1 MSSTA
6 SSVPLRTGLSIAGL
20 IVVLDQASKM
30 VALDRLF
37 ETGNVVQVTSFL
49 NLVAVWNR
57 GVSFGM
63 FASEAEIMPWILAG
77 MALAVS
83 LVLAIWLARSETKA
97 LMYGLGLIIGG
108 AVGNVVDRV
117 RFGAVIDFVDAHIAG
132 YHWPAFNLAD
142 SAITIGVILL
152 LLDGFVGNRSEP
164 D

>member
-1 MSSTA
+1 
-6 SSVPLRTGLSIAGL
+6 
-20 IVVLDQASKM
+20 
-30 VALDRLF
+30 
-37 ETGNVVQVTSFL
+37 
-49 NLVAVWNR
+49 
-57 GVSFGM
+57 
-63 FASEAEIMPWILAG
+63 MPWILAG